1 MLAGT
6 VACAV
11 AITACATSFEKAQ
24 KSGSIQSDTT
34 PKIMVNRKW
43 LGYANEISI
52 QFSSSGEVFQ
62 TYFHYTAPK
71 QPVGIIYF
79 ISMKQAKQATETNQV
94 SVPCGAPAQAGQMV
108 VRSESGRSGTWP
120 GHSARSQNRLLK

>member
-1 MLAGT
+1 MPAGA

-11 AITACATSFEKAQ
+11 AITACATNFEKTQ

-62 TYFHYTAPK
+62 TYFYYTAPK
-71 QPVGIIYF
+71 QPVGIIGC
-79 ISMKQAKQATETNQV
+79 TER
-94 SVPCGAPAQAGQMV
+94 
-108 VRSESGRSGTWP
+108 VRSG
-120 GHSARSQNRLLK
+120 QNVAGPFRQKPK